1 MEEEVIE
8 DYTSS
13 LADLTFNSK
22 PLINM
27 LTMLAEDNAQYSEQ
41 IVQVIEAHMQKVS
54 FGFIYN
60 IYSVSTFRFM
70 YIFTELS

>member
-54 FGFIYN
+54 FGFIYI
-60 IYSVSTFRFM
+60 IYIQLVRFDLCI
-70 YIFTELS
+70 YLRN